1 MNYKSFENLSIDIRE
16 WLKDLPDD
24 YDLIVGI
31 PRSGIL
37 PATLIALYKNLPL
50 TDVEGLIQKRVLY
63 PGKRLVVN
71 NVSLFKRDRLKIL
84 IVDDSISSGSQL
96 ETVKNKVHSLLS
108 DDKYIFHYGV
118 VYTTRKSRHLVDF
131 FYEVLKHPRCFE
143 WNIFHS
149 AVLKKSCVD
158 IDGILCRD
166 PTKNENDDGSK
177 YVEFIKNVKPLIIP
191 TVEIG
196 WLVTCRLEKYR
207 EMTEEWLK
215 KYGIKYDQLYM
226 MDIQDKET
234 RIALSNYAE
243 YKAKIYKETRAEFF
257 LESSK
262 EQAIKIARICNK
274 DVYCYEDNKV
284 YKPNSKLNT
293 GMIEDENPIFFR
305 MIKKIK
311 KLFNTLI

>member
-1 MNYKSFENLSIDIRE
+1 
-16 WLKDLPDD
+16 
-24 YDLIVGI
+24 
-31 PRSGIL
+31 
-37 PATLIALYKNLPL
+37 
-50 TDVEGLIQKRVLY
+50 
-63 PGKRLVVN
+63 
-71 NVSLFKRDRLKIL
+71 
-84 IVDDSISSGSQL
+84 
-96 ETVKNKVHSLLS
+96 
-108 DDKYIFHYGV
+108 
-118 VYTTRKSRHLVDF
+118 
-131 FYEVLKHPRCFE
+131 
-143 WNIFHS
+143 
-149 AVLKKSCVD
+149 
-158 IDGILCRD
+158 
-166 PTKNENDDGSK
+166 
-177 YVEFIKNVKPLIIP
+177 
-191 TVEIG
+191 
-196 WLVTCRLEKYR
+196 
-207 EMTEEWLK
+207 
-215 KYGIKYDQLYM
+215 M